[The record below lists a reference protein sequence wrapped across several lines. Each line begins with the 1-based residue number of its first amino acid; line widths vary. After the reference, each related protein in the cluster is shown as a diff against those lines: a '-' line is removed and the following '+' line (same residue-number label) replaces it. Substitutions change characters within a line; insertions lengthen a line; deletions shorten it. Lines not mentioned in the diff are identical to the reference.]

1 MTGIFQSCEAPMAV
15 RASRQSGF
23 TLVELMITVVV
34 MAILASIAVPSY
46 GRFVQRANRSDA
58 TAELLRLAAAQER
71 FYIANNTYTANLAAP
86 PAGLGGGGASERG
99 YYTITVTAADVNGF
113 TIQAV
118 PTAGSKQASDAECQT
133 FTINEQGIQTSGPGT
148 VEDCWR

>member
-1 MTGIFQSCEAPMAV
+1 MTPMIHSGETPVPAHPK
-15 RASRQSGF
+15 AQAGF
-23 TLVELMITVVV
+23 TLIELMIAVVV

-46 GRFVQRANRSDA
+46 GRFVQRANRADA

-86 PAGLGGGGASERG
+86 PAGLGGEGSSERG

-133 FTINEQGIQTSGPGT
+133 FTINEQGIQTSAPGT

>member
-1 MTGIFQSCEAPMAV
+1 MAGALGQA
-15 RASRQSGF
+15 RRHNGF
-23 TLVELMITVVV
+23 TLIELMIALVV
-34 MAILASIAVPSY
+34 MAILATIAVPSY
-46 GRFVQRANRSDA
+46 WRFVERANRADA

-71 FYIANNTYTANLAAP
+71 FYIANNTYTANLAVP

-99 YYTITVTAADVNGF
+99 YYAITVTAADANGF

-118 PTAGSKQASDAECQT
+118 PAAGSKQTNDDECQV
-133 FTINEQGIQTSGPGT
+133 FTINEQGTRTAGPGT